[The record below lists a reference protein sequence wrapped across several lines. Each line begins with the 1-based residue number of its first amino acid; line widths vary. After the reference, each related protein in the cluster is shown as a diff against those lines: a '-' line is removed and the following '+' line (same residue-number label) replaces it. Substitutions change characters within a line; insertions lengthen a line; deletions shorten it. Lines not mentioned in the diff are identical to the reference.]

1 MGYKVPQLCN
11 AVENEILQR
20 GKTRFSANDL
30 TRMGKSNKELGQG
43 SKGILGIFIY
53 LPHNYIT

>member
-30 TRMGKSNKELGQG
+30 TRMGKSYKELGQG
-43 SKGILGIFIY
+43 SKEFMEL
-53 LPHNYIT
+53 LNYFQN